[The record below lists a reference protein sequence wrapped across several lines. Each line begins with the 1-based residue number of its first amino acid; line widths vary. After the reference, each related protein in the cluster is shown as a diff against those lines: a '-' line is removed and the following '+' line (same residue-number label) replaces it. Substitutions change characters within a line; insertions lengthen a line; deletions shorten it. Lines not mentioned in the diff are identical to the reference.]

1 MYDNLMYETLL
12 DLVRRTPFKPFQVR
26 LMNGKSYTIRN
37 PRNVMMLKSRIVVSF
52 PKADR
57 FDFFDVP
64 EIAAIDLLQSRHRK
78 K

>member
-1 MYDNLMYETLL
+1 MYEKVYE
-12 DLVRRTPFKPFQVR
+12 LVRQQPFKPFQVR
-26 LMNGKSYTIRN
+26 LTNGKSITIRN
-37 PRNVMMLKSRIVVSF
+37 PKNVMMLKSRIVVAF

-64 EIAAIDLLQSRHRK
+64 EIAAIDLLQPTRRK

>member
-1 MYDNLMYETLL
+1 MYETLSE
-12 DLVRRTPFKPFQVR
+12 LVHRKPFKPFQVR
-26 LMNGKSYTIRN
+26 LTNGKSIIIRS
-37 PRNVMMLKSRIVVSF
+37 PQNVMMLKSRIVVAW

-64 EIAAIDLLQSRHRK
+64 EIAAIDLLQPKHRK